1 MSFNPIP
8 LLLSPGLC
16 ICGYLLDEWS
26 GVGMAGA
33 AWASLMVVS
42 TAFNAVFCPR
52 CLEASLDV
60 YRRRSANRADW
71 SSSLTAG

>member
-33 AWASLMVVS
+33 AWVSLMVAG

-60 YRRRSANRADW
+60 
-71 SSSLTAG
+71 